1 MYIGTSLTF
10 VLSAQLWRLTSDKK
24 LENQQGNW
32 IFKDKIWTTFP
43 ENCPDTGMVE
53 ELLKEESSYVIGLE
67 NEANICGTKI
77 TLDVTED
84 DETIEIPS
92 WIKGKVDANGW
103 FTLKHSENGLFI
115 TSNGS
120 EDHPTIEGKL
130 GSVIRFI

>member
-1 MYIGTSLTF
+1 M
-10 VLSAQLWRLTSDKK
+10 
-24 LENQQGNW
+24 ENQEGNW
-32 IFKDKIWTTFP
+32 SFKDKVWTTFP
-43 ENCPDTGMVE
+43 EIGMGE
-53 ELLKEESSYVIGLE
+53 DLMKEESGFVIGLE
-67 NEANICGTKI
+67 NEANISGTKI
-77 TLDVTED
+77 SLDII
-84 DETIEIPS
+84 DETIELPM